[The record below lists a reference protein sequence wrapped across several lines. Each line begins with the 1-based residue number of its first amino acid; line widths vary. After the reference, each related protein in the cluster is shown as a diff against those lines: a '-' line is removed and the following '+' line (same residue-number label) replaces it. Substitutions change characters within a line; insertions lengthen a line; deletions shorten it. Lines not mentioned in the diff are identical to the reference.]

1 MGEGGGG
8 GAWVGFFHHLLCCFS
23 AAVSLLAS
31 SFFPEA
37 VACRSQMVRLCPASL
52 LLTFFFYLLRSFDCI

>member
-1 MGEGGGG
+1 MEVGGRGLG
-8 GAWVGFFHHLLCCFS
+8 SS

-37 VACRSQMVRLCPASL
+37 VACGSQMVRLCPASL
-52 LLTFFFYLLRSFDCI
+52 REKSSHVNHQNS